1 MVPVIFFNSIPPG
14 NEVLGRYCFHRC
26 LSVWGGVMHHGISQM
41 VEYLPLPAPWTW
53 ELGTYP
59 TPPLLLTSGW
69 NHWRPVQF
77 KLVHLRT
84 YPPPVLT
91 PCGGQRN
98 PYSWKVGS
106 THPTGM
112 LSCLMMM
119 SPIFNIVNKLKKHGI
134 KNNLSNRICVE
145 LDYQR
150 IQTKRYPFHDHRY
163 TVFH

>member
-1 MVPVIFFNSIPPG
+1 M
-14 NEVLGRYCFHRC
+14 GRYCFHRC
-26 LSVWGGVMHHGISQM
+26 LSVWGGGGKASWDKSDGRVPPPPCPLDMGTG
-41 VEYLPLPAPWTW
+41 YLPHYPLATDIWWSSLETCSIQTCSLEDLP
-53 ELGTYP
+53 L
-59 TPPLLLTSGW
+59 
-69 NHWRPVQF
+69 
-77 KLVHLRT
+77 
-84 YPPPVLT
+84 PVLT

-98 PYSWKVGS
+98 PYSWKVGG